1 MFDIGFWELLLIL
14 LVALL
19 VIGPERLPGAA
30 RSAGL
35 WVRRARALVNL
46 VRDEVDRQVE
56 SESTT
61 PAATKASSDEQRER
75 ESDT

>member
-46 VRDEVDRQVE
+46 VRDEVDRQME
-56 SESTT
+56 SESTS
-61 PAATKASSDEQRER
+61 PVTKAPDDEQRDR
-75 ESDT
+75 ESET

>member
-1 MFDIGFWELLLIL
+1 MFDIGFWELLLIG

-30 RSAGL
+30 RTLGL

-46 VRDEVDRQVE
+46 VRDEVERQADSPSATPGQQSSEHPRDRE
-56 SESTT
+56 AGE
-61 PAATKASSDEQRER
+61 
-75 ESDT
+75 

>member
-30 RSAGL
+30 RTAGL

-46 VRDEVDRQVE
+46 VRDEVDRQMDA
-56 SESTT
+56 ESTSPDT
-61 PAATKASSDEQRER
+61 QESDEDRASR

>member
-1 MFDIGFWELLLIL
+1 MFDIGFWELLLIG

-30 RSAGL
+30 RTLGL

-46 VRDEVDRQVE
+46 VRDEVERQTD
-56 SESTT
+56 STSAT
-61 PAATKASSDEQRER
+61 PAQQSSEHPRDREAG
-75 ESDT
+75 E

>member
-30 RSAGL
+30 RTLGL

-46 VRDEVDRQVE
+46 VRDEVDRQIDTG
-56 SESTT
+56 SD
-61 PAATKASSDEQRER
+61 AASSQNADDRPSREP
-75 ESDT
+75 DK

>member
-30 RSAGL
+30 RTAGL

-46 VRDEVDRQVE
+46 VRDEVDRQMDAE
-56 SESTT
+56 SKP
-61 PAATKASSDEQRER
+61 PASQETDEDRASREA
-75 ESDT
+75 DT

>member
-30 RSAGL
+30 RTLGL

-46 VRDEVDRQVE
+46 VRDEVDRQIDTGAD
-56 SESTT
+56 S
-61 PAATKASSDEQRER
+61 ASSQNADDRPSR
-75 ESDT
+75 ESDK